1 MKGKQ
6 IQKQLGSTDEHKINV
21 MKERSKNMENWIL
34 CYLDIYLML
43 KKKQYIKEILI
54 TSDTQMTRP
63 LWQKTKK
70 N

>member
-1 MKGKQ
+1 M
-6 IQKQLGSTDEHKINV
+6 NV
-21 MKERSKNMENWIL
+21 VKDKNKNMENRIL
-34 CYLDIYLML
+34 CYLDFYLML

-63 LWQKTKK
+63 LWQKAKK